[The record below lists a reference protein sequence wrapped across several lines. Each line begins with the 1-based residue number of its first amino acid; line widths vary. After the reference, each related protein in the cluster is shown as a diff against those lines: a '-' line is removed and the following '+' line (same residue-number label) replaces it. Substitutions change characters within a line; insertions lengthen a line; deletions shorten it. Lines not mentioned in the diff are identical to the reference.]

1 MINIEVTEEKLF
13 RLLQHAC
20 EKTSN
25 FTDSTK
31 IMTIARSNELEILNQ
46 RNFKTITFPVFSSFN
61 LHKVSKYT
69 EVVTLEEAQEI
80 ADKNPKE
87 LRKIAVLLNQKE
99 FEGLADNSIILLKSR
114 LIITHDFDMQ
124 TFQE

>member
-46 RNFKTITFPVFSSFN
+46 SNFKTITFPIFSSYN
-61 LHKVSKYT
+61 LHKINKYT

-80 ADKNPKE
+80 ERKNPKT
-87 LRKIAVLLNQKE
+87 LKKIAILLNQNE
-99 FEGLADNSIILLKSR
+99 
-114 LIITHDFDMQ
+114 M
-124 TFQE
+124 